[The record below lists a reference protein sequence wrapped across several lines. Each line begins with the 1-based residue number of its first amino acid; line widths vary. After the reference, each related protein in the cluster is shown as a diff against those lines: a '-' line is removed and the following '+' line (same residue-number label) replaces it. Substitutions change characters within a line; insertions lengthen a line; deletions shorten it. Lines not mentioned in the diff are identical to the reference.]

1 MVNKEQINLLLFV
14 LYIVVILGV
23 LLFVFNQAINIIA
36 KEKLLINP
44 CEACKEI
51 AKERSACIDNC
62 LIVKRTLYPQ
72 PNGDLKDSFGNCFN
86 NKGEKITCKDNPF
99 NLSITAE

>member
-1 MVNKEQINLLLFV
+1 MRNDILLFI
-14 LYIVVILGV
+14 LYIVVILGT

-44 CEACKEI
+44 CMACKEI

-62 LIVKRTLYPQ
+62 LIVERVLYPQ
-72 PNGDLKDSFGNCFN
+72 PNGDLKDSLGNCYTSN
-86 NKGEKITCKDNPF
+86 GDAVLCKDYINISLDFP
-99 NLSITAE
+99 LQRP